1 MRTEQI
7 ETITTEYLKKKNTQ
21 YALLI
26 NGKWGSGKTF
36 FWKTR
41 LNTLVTNTGLKTMY
55 ISLNGVN
62 DIEKLEQQL
71 FIQLLPKLGQN
82 QRDIVK
88 NLTTVSRN
96 LANATS
102 KFFFKSDLTDIA
114 KGTSIKAFNF
124 NNYCICLDDLERC
137 KIPIDELFGYLSD
150 FVEHKKIK
158 CLILADEPKVKDHKI
173 NSKLLN
179 GYDAIKEKI
188 VGRILNY
195 EPELEA
201 VIPELI
207 NGFVNQKAVYKF
219 LKVHEVFIISIF
231 KEQNV
236 ENLRIVNFFLETL
249 ATIHIQLKSIDEQ
262 FVKESILFSA
272 IISIEFKKGKLTSKD
287 SKDFKGL
294 KEIDAGWYSR
304 ITSSNLTSKDK
315 DKPKQQSYAEQFY
328 LKYLSNQ
335 IELYHFYPSLYHYIL
350 SGFFSEK
357 IFKAE
362 LKTRKPEEVQEHIK
376 SFRLLLNYKFRELSD
391 EMFNKLVN
399 EVYANSK
406 EGIYWM
412 YDYKQITNFY
422 IFFSEK
428 GLIKTDIPELKNVL
442 LKGLEKSAKRKEIH
456 QYTYENLRHFKNENP
471 ETQFILDEIIKLH
484 REIQSEMDN
493 EFSKGA
499 LNLLKAGNKEEIA
512 TFFQEHKF
520 KKELLPFI
528 NPSIFMKTIVKAPN
542 EIVFLIVEIFRERYD
557 YSNPGEF
564 MGGDLDFLKEMAILL
579 KTHLSGSKELGVV
592 RKHNFENMLD
602 VVELSISKIEKTI
615 KIA

>member
-1 MRTEQI
+1 MRTEQV
-7 ETITTEYLKKKNTQ
+7 ETIINEYLKKESTQ

-41 LNTLVTNTGLKTMY
+41 LDTIVTNTGLKTMY

-82 QRDIVK
+82 QNDIVK
-88 NLTTVSRN
+88 NLTTVSKN

-114 KGTSIKAFNF
+114 KGTSVKAFNF

-158 CLILADEPKVKDHKI
+158 CLILADEPKVKDHEI

-179 GYDAIKEKI
+179 GYDTIKEKI

-195 EPELEA
+195 EPELEV

-207 NGFVNQKAVYKF
+207 NGFASQKTVSAF
-219 LKVHEVFIISIF
+219 LKSHETFIISIF
-231 KEQNV
+231 KGQNV
-236 ENLRIVNFFLETL
+236 ENLRIVNFFLENL
-249 ATIHIQLKSIDEQ
+249 ATVYPQLKTIDEQ
-262 FVKESILFSA
+262 FIKESILFLA

-294 KEIDAGWYSR
+294 KEIDADWYSR
-304 ITSSNLTSKDK
+304 VTSSNLTSKDK
-315 DKPKQQSYAEQFY
+315 DKPRQKSYAEQFY

-350 SGFFSEK
+350 SGFFSSQT
-357 IFKAE
+357 FKAE
-362 LKTRKPEEVQEHIK
+362 LKVRQPEEVAQHIQ

-391 EMFNKLVN
+391 KIFSKLVN
-399 EVYANSK
+399 DVYNYAKN
-406 EGIYWM
+406 GVYWM

-422 IFFSEK
+422 IFFSEQ
-428 GLIKTDIPELKNVL
+428 GLFKTDIPEIKKNLLEGLK
-442 LKGLEKSAKRKEIH
+442 KSAKRKDIH
-456 QYTYENLRHFKNENP
+456 QYTYDNLRHFKNENP
-471 ETQFILDEIIKLH
+471 NTQFILDEIIRLH
-484 REIQSEMDN
+484 REIQSEIDN

-499 LNLLKAGNKEEIA
+499 LILLKAGDKQGIA
-512 TFFQEHKF
+512 SFFQENRYKT
-520 KKELLPFI
+520 ELLPFL
-528 NPSIFMKTIVKAPN
+528 NPSTFMKTIVGAPN
-542 EIVFLIVEIFRERYD
+542 EIVFLVGEIFRERYD
-557 YSNPGEF
+557 YGNPGEF
-564 MGGDLDFLKEMAILL
+564 MAGDLDFLKELALLL
-579 KTHLSGSKELGVV
+579 KTHLTSQKGVGIL
-592 RKHNFENMLD
+592 RKHNFESLLD
-602 VVELSISKIEKTI
+602 VVETDISKIEKSI
-615 KIA
+615 KIT